1 VNTEPITLT
10 EPDFCARYGLDR
22 EDIKQIRKESLV
34 KDEDWSWTPGEAV
47 KLSRTGLEKLSSLL
61 GIQITEIKE
70 KGSIAK
76 IKLASPTNRKLLIA
90 DLEGEEI
97 RIRVQTNAR
106 FVPGMNLKVKKDP
119 NGLPIYYADQPLPR
133 FKGKY

>member
-1 VNTEPITLT
+1 MEPITLS
-10 EPDFCARYGLDR
+10 EPDFCSRYGLER
-22 EDIKQIRKESLV
+22 EELKAIRKESLE
-34 KDEDWSWTPGEAV
+34 KDIDWTWTPGEAV
-47 KLSRTGLEKLSSLL
+47 KLSRTGLEKLSKLL
-61 GIQITEIKE
+61 GIQISEIKE
-70 KGSIAK
+70 KGCIAK
-76 IKLASPTNRKLLIA
+76 IKMASPTNRKLLIA
-90 DLEGEEI
+90 DLDGEEI